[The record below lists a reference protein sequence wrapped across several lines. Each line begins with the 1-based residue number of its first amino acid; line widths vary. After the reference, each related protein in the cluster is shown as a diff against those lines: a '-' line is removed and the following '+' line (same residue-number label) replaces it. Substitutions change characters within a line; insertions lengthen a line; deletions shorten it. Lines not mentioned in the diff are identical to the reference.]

1 MRGNLCRK
9 IVASLNNRSVRR
21 ACPTNLRNIQH
32 RRGHPSENPIGR
44 PLQSSF
50 ISPRAHARISTIVAV
65 FCLHA
70 FTIPRKPLI
79 ARGLLVKAK
88 PKFAFTNTRF
98 VKAVKAKNTT
108 YSVVYTRARE
118 AIRPVDAG
126 KPQRGSRGISLR
138 GKQNYL

>member
-9 IVASLNNRSVRR
+9 KVTSLNNRSVRR
-21 ACPTNLRNIQH
+21 ACPTNLRNVQH
-32 RRGHPSENPIGR
+32 RRGCPSENPIGR
-44 PLQSSF
+44 PLQSPF

-79 ARGLLVKAK
+79 AKGLQVKAK

-98 VKAVKAKNTT
+98 GEGSEGKKHDILCSI
-108 YSVVYTRARE
+108 YARE
-118 AIRPVDAG
+118 GSSLSGRCRQATEG
-126 KPQRGSRGISLR
+126 KSRNFPQR
-138 GKQNYL
+138 